1 MTKQTLLRVENLH
14 TEFRTLFGVVKAVRG
29 ISFEISPGETIGIV
43 GESGCG
49 KSVTGL
55 SILNLIPNPPGLI
68 TQGSIWWEKEDLL
81 KIPRKQWLD
90 IRGNKISMI
99 FQDPMSSLNPVLTI
113 RTQMKE
119 ILQYHT
125 QKTAVEIEAECIS
138 LLNKVRIRK
147 PKEVL
152 SQYPHQLS
160 GGMRQRIMIAIA
172 IACHPDLIIADEPT
186 TSLDVTVQAQMI
198 DLLRDIQVR
207 TNTAILLITHNLA
220 VVAGMCQRVLVFY
233 AGKIV
238 EDSAIDDLFAH
249 PLHPYTMGL
258 LKAVPRLTS
267 LDEEPLATIPG
278 SPPDL
283 IALPTGCTFHPRCQ
297 FAMQICAIEEPTLQ
311 TVKGRKV
318 ACWLYDPRN
327 PGRLAE

>member
-1 MTKQTLLRVENLH
+1 MTTQPLLRVENLE
-14 TEFRTLFGVVKAVRG
+14 TEFRTLFGVVRAVRG
-29 ISFEISPGETIGIV
+29 ISFQVYPGETIGIV

-55 SILNLIPNPPGLI
+55 SIMNLIPNPPGLI
-68 TQGSIWWEKEDLL
+68 TNGSIWWDHEDLL
-81 KIPRKQWLD
+81 KIPKHRWLS
-90 IRGNKISMI
+90 IRGIKMSMI

-113 RTQMKE
+113 RTQMQE

-125 QKTAVEIEAECIS
+125 EMKPGAIKQECIN
-138 LLNKVRIRK
+138 LLNKVRIRN

-152 SQYPHQLS
+152 RQYPHQLS

-198 DLLRDIQVR
+198 DLLREIQTK

-220 VVAGMCQRVLVFY
+220 VVAGMCERVLVFY

-238 EDSAIDDLFAH
+238 EDAKIDDLYTK
-249 PLHPYTMGL
+249 PLHPYSQGL
-258 LKAVPRLTS
+258 LKAVPRLES
-267 LDEEPLATIPG
+267 HSKDPLATIPG

-283 IALPTGCTFHPRCQ
+283 IAPPPGCAFHPRCDY
-297 FAMQICAIEEPTLQ
+297 AMQICAMEDPNLLE
-311 TVKGRKV
+311 VENRRV
-318 ACWLYDPRN
+318 ACWLFDPRN
-327 PGRLAE
+327 PGRLV

>member
-1 MTKQTLLRVENLH
+1 MKQSLLRVENLH

-29 ISFEISPGETIGIV
+29 ISFAVASGETIGIV

-68 TQGSIWWEKEDLL
+68 TRGSIWWEEEDLL
-81 KIPRKQWLD
+81 KISRKRWLD

-138 LLNKVRIRK
+138 LLDKVRIRK

-198 DLLRDIQVR
+198 DLLRDIQAK

-220 VVAGMCQRVLVFY
+220 VVAGMCKRVLVFY

-238 EDSAIDDLFAH
+238 EDSTIDDLFAF
-249 PLHPYTMGL
+249 PLHPYTIGL

-267 LDEEPLATIPG
+267 HDEEPLATIPG

-283 IALPTGCTFHPRCQ
+283 IAPPAGCTFHPRCQ
-297 FAMQICAIEEPTLQ
+297 YAMQICAIEEPILQ
-311 TVKGRKV
+311 SVKGRKV
-318 ACWLYDPRN
+318 SCWLYDARN
-327 PGRLAE
+327 PGRIAV

>member
-1 MTKQTLLRVENLH
+1 MPTPLLRIENLH

-29 ISFEISPGETIGIV
+29 ISFDVMPGETIGIV

-68 TQGSIWWEKEDLL
+68 TDGAVWWGQENLL
-81 KIPRKQWLD
+81 AASKRRWID
-90 IRGNKISMI
+90 IRGNKIAMI

-113 RTQMKE
+113 RTQLGE
-119 ILQYHT
+119 ILQVHT
-125 QKTAVEIEAECIS
+125 GQSSSQIEAECID
-138 LLNKVRIRK
+138 LLNKVRIRN

-152 SQYPHQLS
+152 RQYPHQLS

-172 IACHPDLIIADEPT
+172 IACKPDLIIADEPT

-198 DLLRDIQVR
+198 DLLREIQAQM
-207 TNTAILLITHNLA
+207 NTAILLITHNLA
-220 VVAGMCQRVLVFY
+220 VVAGMCERVLVFY

-238 EDSAIDDLFAH
+238 EDAYINDLYTQPF
-249 PLHPYTMGL
+249 HPYTQGL
-258 LKAVPRLTS
+258 LKAVPRLNS
-267 LDEEPLATIPG
+267 SDQEPLATIPG

-283 IALPTGCTFHPRCQ
+283 IAPPSGCAFHPRCPL
-297 FAMQICAIEEPTLQ
+297 AMQICAKEEPGLLSI
-311 TVKGRKV
+311 KGRKV
-318 ACWLYDPRN
+318 ACWFYDPRRAGN
-327 PGRLAE
+327 SIK